1 MTNVERALDVTARL
15 GRITADLEGYIER
28 RAFEL
33 AAPMVEMAGALIDE
47 HLALMQ
53 GQFNRYEE
61 LIKEFRRQLEATER
75 HRAAARKEAKEG
87 RIGLHSSFYSIYM
100 SGMWRQVTEKMS
112 GIERGAAADAL
123 IEYAK
128 RCVEIPSL
136 DEDEVRWWL
145 PPVKAS
151 R

>member
-1 MTNVERALDVTARL
+1 MTDVERALDVTARL

-53 GQFNRYEE
+53 AQFRRYEDV
-61 LIKEFRRQLEATER
+61 LKECRRQLDASDR
-75 HRAAARKEAKEG
+75 HVDAARRRVKEG
-87 RIGLHSSFYSIYM
+87 PIGLHASFHSIYM

-128 RCVEIPSL
+128 RCVETPPL

-145 PPVKAS
+145 PPA
-151 R
+151 RAGR